1 MKKGI
6 AFVLTVVLL
15 ATLATGCA
23 SSVAVAEPTIEP
35 VLSATAEPTVQQDAA
50 QEEAVSIVDA
60 KVNENGELI
69 LYMSNNTTINAGL
82 VRGEDGKDGVDGLN
96 GADGKDGVNGKN
108 GRDGVD
114 GKDGAD
120 GKDGRDGIDGMNG
133 RDGVDGKD
141 GKDGADGKGDK
152 GDKGDSGLT
161 PSIGENGNWF
171 IDGKDTGVH
180 AGKKITENSYFT
192 VTYDAGKGWLD
203 ENEKKGL
210 VKAMETI
217 DDMPVP
223 SAPDSKYFVGWFN
236 GNEQF
241 TPDSPV
247 CENLVL
253 VAKYAVPHPDE
264 NGFVIEGDTLFKCLS
279 VGSNVVVPEG
289 VTRIAAG
296 AFSSNFTIKNIE
308 LPDTVTTIGAKAF
321 DGCVIESIHFSEN
334 ITSIGAE
341 AFCDCNNL
349 KSINL
354 PENLT
359 TIERGTFLRCS
370 GIEKINLPDTVT
382 AIEADAFSGCAS
394 LESIHVPE
402 GLIRIGDNAFDGCKK
417 LTSFAFPS
425 TLKYIGECAFLN
437 CSGLETVELNEGLT
451 EMGSGPFESCEK
463 LKKVSIPSTL
473 ERIPKGAFQGC
484 GALRDI
490 EWKEGVRVIDYN
502 AFNAFTGAE
511 LENLILPDSVEV
523 ICAQAFDGFTGNVV
537 LGENIRWIGWC
548 AFSGETKSVSFEKCK
563 QLQIIGEEAFG
574 GNNFSKIILPSTV
587 IEIGENAF
595 VSKNAGTLEI
605 YCDAKNP
612 PAIESSTFG
621 YKDRNWNIGSRPL
634 KVYVVSGSEEAYKAA
649 NYWKDAVSIEAYK

>member
-6 AFVLTVVLL
+6 AFVLTVALL

-35 VLSATAEPTVQQDAA
+35 VLSATAEPTVQQNAA
-50 QEEAVSIVDA
+50 QEESVSIVDA

-120 GKDGRDGIDGMNG
+120 GKDGRDGIDGTNG

-192 VTYDAGKGWLD
+192 VTYVLGEGWLPD
-203 ENEKKGL
+203 SDKGKINTS
-210 VKAMETI
+210 VKAMEKI
-217 DDMPVP
+217 NDMPVP
-223 SAPDSKYFVGWFN
+223 NSNDSKYFVGWFN

-296 AFSSNFTIKNIE
+296 AFSGLFTIKNIE
-308 LPDTVTTIGAKAF
+308 LPDTVTTIGTSAF
-321 DGCVIESIHFSEN
+321 ADCDGLESIHLSKN

-341 AFCDCNNL
+341 AFRECTKL
-349 KSINL
+349 KSIDL

-359 TIERGTFLRCS
+359 TIKRGTFLRCYS
-370 GIEKINLPDTVT
+370 IEKINLPDTVT
-382 AIEADAFSGCAS
+382 AIEAEAFSVCDS

-425 TLKYIGECAFLN
+425 TLKYIGEHAFSN

-451 EMGSGPFESCEK
+451 EMGFAPFESCEK

-473 ERIPKGAFQGC
+473 ERIPQGAFQDC

-490 EWKEGVRVIDYN
+490 EWKEGVKVIDYN
-502 AFNAFTGAE
+502 AFIGAE
-511 LENLILPDSVEV
+511 LENLILPDSVEL
-523 ICAQAFDGFTGNVV
+523 ICEQAFYGVTGNVV
-537 LGENIRWIGWC
+537 LGENIRWIGWS

-563 QLQIIGEEAFG
+563 QLQIIGEEAFWR
-574 GNNFSKIILPSTV
+574 NNFSKIILPSTV

-595 VSKNAGTLEI
+595 VSNNAGTLEI

-621 YKDRNWNIGSRPL
+621 YLKENGSRPL
-634 KVYVVSGSEEAYKAA
+634 KVFVVSGSEEAYKAA

>member
-23 SSVAVAEPTIEP
+23 SSMTVAEPTIEP

-120 GKDGRDGIDGMNG
+120 GKDGRDGIDGTNG
-133 RDGVDGKD
+133 RDGVDGKN

-192 VTYDAGKGWLD
+192 VTYVLGEGWLPD
-203 ENEKKGL
+203 NDKDKINIS
-210 VKAMETI
+210 VKAMEKI
-217 DDMPVP
+217 NDMPVP
-223 SAPDSKYFVGWFN
+223 NSNDSKYFVGWFN

-296 AFSSNFTIKNIE
+296 AFSSNFIIKNIE
-308 LPDTVTTIGAKAF
+308 LPDTVTTIGTSAF
-321 DGCVIESIHFSEN
+321 AYCDELESIHLSKN

-341 AFCDCNNL
+341 AFRECSKL
-349 KSINL
+349 KNIDL

-359 TIERGTFLRCS
+359 TIKRGTFRDCYR
-370 GIEKINLPDTVT
+370 IEKINLPDTVT
-382 AIEADAFSGCAS
+382 AIEADAFSDCAS

-425 TLKYIGECAFLN
+425 TLKYIGECAFSN

-463 LKKVSIPSTL
+463 LKKISLPSTL
-473 ERIPKGAFQGC
+473 ERIPQGAFQDC
-484 GALRDI
+484 RALRDI
-490 EWKEGVRVIDYN
+490 EWKEGVKVIDYN
-502 AFNAFTGAE
+502 AFLGAE
-511 LENLILPDSVEV
+511 LENLILPDSVEL
-523 ICAQAFDGFTGNVV
+523 IGGQAFYGVTGNVV
-537 LGENIRWIGWC
+537 LGENIRWIGWS
-548 AFSGETKSVSFEKCK
+548 AFSGVTESVSFEKCK
-563 QLQIIGEEAFG
+563 QLQIIGREAFFA
-574 GNNFSKIILPSTV
+574 NYFSKIILPSTV

-595 VSKNAGTLEI
+595 VSNNAGTLEI

-621 YKDRNWNIGSRPL
+621 YLKENGSRPL
-634 KVYVVSGSEEAYKAA
+634 KVFVVSGSEEAYKAA